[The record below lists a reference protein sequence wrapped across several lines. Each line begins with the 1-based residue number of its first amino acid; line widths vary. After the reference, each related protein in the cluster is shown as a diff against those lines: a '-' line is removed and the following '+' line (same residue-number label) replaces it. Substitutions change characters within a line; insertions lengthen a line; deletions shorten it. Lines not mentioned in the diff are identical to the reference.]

1 MAPTEVRSHDPECQE
16 GSPTLSVQPMA
27 DLDEARWPAGVT
39 KAVYGAGYGST
50 RALYEKASLRLDT
63 KPSAYGSEGPGPEM
77 GYTLTPSC
85 VGTVLVAATER
96 GLCSV
101 KVGPGEA
108 LLVEAIRMEF
118 PESDLQRSDEDLAGV
133 AASVRALAEGRSAGL
148 DLPLDVKGT
157 VFQARVWEALRRIPA
172 GTTRSYAEVADS
184 IGTPSAVRAVANA
197 CGANPVALVV
207 PCHRVIR
214 SDGSLGGY
222 RWGIEVK
229 AEFLR
234 REAAG
239 AAAKA

>member
-1 MAPTEVRSHDPECQE
+1 ME
-16 GSPTLSVQPMA
+16 
-27 DLDEARWPAGVT
+27 DLDDARWPAGVI

-50 RALYEKASLRLDT
+50 RAFHEKASIRLGME
-63 KPSAYGSEGPGPEM
+63 PSTDGSRGPGLEI

-108 LLVEAIRMEF
+108 LLVEAMRMEF
-118 PESDLQRSDEDLAGV
+118 PRSELQRSDEELAGV
-133 AASVRALAEGRSAGL
+133 AASVRALAEGRSAEL

-172 GTTRSYAEVADS
+172 GKTRSYAEVAGS

-214 SDGSLGGY
+214 IDGSLSGY

-229 AEFLR
+229 AELLR